1 MEWQTY
7 TLHFRQL
14 FTNGFRYLDHCGEFM
29 LAAIETYDLM
39 PGDIKP
45 TGANLTMPEKG
56 IRAGVDSTHIEVYH
70 ETPIDAE
77 FFLRLSTG
85 LAELALQN
93 FGPLKIETNLFAIQ
107 MLVPMSSEAATER
120 AMLAL
125 GSFPDEPNLAK
136 NLDMTLKTRQWHTD
150 FESGSQR
157 LRVSVRPV
165 AFEAIR
171 IHRYNPV
178 LGATPSQTR
187 RAKRLTAGAER
198 VQSYAPYA
206 VFLELS
212 LTEKE
217 PALSTE
223 EKLFTML
230 MQKAEIAKAAFKI
243 K

>member
-1 MEWQTY
+1 
-7 TLHFRQL
+7 
-14 FTNGFRYLDHCGEFM
+14 M

-39 PGDIKP
+39 PGEVTP
-45 TGANLTMPEKG
+45 TRANLTMPEKG

-70 ETPIDAE
+70 ETPIDTE
-77 FFLRLSTG
+77 LFLKLSAG
-85 LAELALQN
+85 VAELAQKH

-107 MLVPMSSEAATER
+107 LLVPMSSETAAER
-120 AMLAL
+120 ATLAL
-125 GSFPDEPNLAK
+125 GSSPDEPALAK

-157 LRVSVRPV
+157 LRVTVRPV

-178 LGATPSQTR
+178 LGATPSEAR

-198 VQSYAPYA
+198 VQAYAPYA

-212 LTEKE
+212 LIERE
-217 PALSTE
+217 PALSSE
-223 EKLFTML
+223 EKLFNML
-230 MQKAEIAKAAFKI
+230 LQKADIVKAAFKV